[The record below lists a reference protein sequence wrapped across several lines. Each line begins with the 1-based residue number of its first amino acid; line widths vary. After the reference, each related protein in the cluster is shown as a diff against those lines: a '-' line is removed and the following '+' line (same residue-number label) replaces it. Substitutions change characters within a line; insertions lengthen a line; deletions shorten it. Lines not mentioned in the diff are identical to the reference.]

1 MAIMIDA
8 AKSTANILLLVA
20 AATLFGWVLTA
31 NNVPVIFTEFMSSF
45 IHNKVSFLLCVNILM
60 IILGMLMD
68 SGPIILIVGPLLMPM
83 AMRFG
88 VDPVHLGCIIVF
100 NLAVGQATP
109 PFGCC
114 LFSATSVTG
123 QDIITLSKNSLPFV
137 VILFACVFLTT
148 FIPAIPLGL
157 IWLMN

>member
-1 MAIMIDA
+1 MLDA

-31 NNVPVIFTEFMSSF
+31 NNVPVLFMDFMTSF
-45 IHNKVSFLLCVNILM
+45 IHSKVTFLIVVNLLL

-68 SGPIILIVGPLLMPM
+68 SGPIILIVGPLLYPI
-83 AMRFG
+83 AVQFG
-88 VDPVHLGCIIVF
+88 IDPVQLGCIVVF

-114 LFSATSVTG
+114 LFAATSVTG
-123 QDIITLSKNSLPFV
+123 QDIMTLSRNCVPFV
-137 VILFACVFLTT
+137 VILFFCVFLAS

-157 IWLMN
+157 IWLIN